1 MSSKLVSRSIFLALV
16 ALAAACETAYKDGA
30 PNERSSWFQVPA
42 GSKLLLHRRLEVPPF
57 QHAAYLQ
64 QGRLLRW
71 YDVNLYAPYC
81 ALGLQG
87 NREAARSVEPGEFV
101 VRRVSLQSLFM
112 LAAGPL
118 LRVARDRNDDGMTYE
133 VVATVMELSSPEQAA
148 VRSLT
153 CASWGLP
160 QGRTYLTVEQIR
172 RALGSQVTLELAAP

>member
-1 MSSKLVSRSIFLALV
+1 MSSKLVSRSIFLVLV
-16 ALAAACETAYKDGA
+16 ALAAACETAYKDGV
-30 PNERSSWFQVPA
+30 PNERSSWFQVPP
-42 GSKLLLHRRLEVPPF
+42 GSKLVLHRRLDVPPF

-64 QGRLLRW
+64 QGRLLPW
-71 YDVNLYAPYC
+71 YDVNLHAPYC

-87 NREAARSVEPGEFV
+87 NREAARSVDPGEFV

-118 LRVARDRNDDGMTYE
+118 MRVARDRNDDGMTYE
-133 VVATVMELSSPEQAA
+133 VVATVMELSSGEQAE

-160 QGRTYLTVEQIR
+160 QGRSYLTVEQIR
-172 RALGSQVTLELAAP
+172 GALGSYVTLNLAVP